1 MTMEQL
7 KDAFKEKTLTY
18 GLRETLKKVKTKKV
32 DTVFVAKDC
41 PEDLRQDLTSNAK
54 ISGVNIIELDIS
66 SQEIGAVCK
75 KPFPVTVLCY

>member
-18 GLRETLKKVKTKKV
+18 GFKEPLKKVKTKKV
-32 DTVFVAKDC
+32 DTVFIAQDC
-41 PEDLRQDLTSNAK
+41 PDNMRQDLTLNAK
-54 ISGVNIIELDIS
+54 VSGVNIIELDGT

-75 KPFPVTVLCY
+75 KPFSVTVLCY

>member
-18 GLRETLKKVKTKKV
+18 GFKESIKKIKIKKVG
-32 DTVFVAKDC
+32 TVFIAKDC
-41 PEDLRQDLTSNAK
+41 PEDMREDIKLNAK
-54 ISGVNIIELDIS
+54 ISGVNIIELDAT

-75 KPFPVTVLCY
+75 KPFPITVLSY